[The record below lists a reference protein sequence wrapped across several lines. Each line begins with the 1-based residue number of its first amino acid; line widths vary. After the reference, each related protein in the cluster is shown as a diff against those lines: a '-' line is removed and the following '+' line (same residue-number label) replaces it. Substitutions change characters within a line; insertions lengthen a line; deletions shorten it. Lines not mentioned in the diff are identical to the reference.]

1 MADIKK
7 LEKLSCLHLDE
18 EVKQNVAESLDDVMA
33 MIKDIESLDMPV
45 LKSDTY
51 RKTELSINS
60 EERLYSREDKVQG
73 VHLEDSMFLAP
84 KVIKK

>member
-18 EVKQNVAESLDDVMA
+18 SVKQNVTESLDGVMG
-33 MIKDIESLDMPV
+33 MIKEIERLEMPM

-51 RKTELSINS
+51 RKTELSVDAQ
-60 EERLYSREDKVQG
+60 ERLYSREDKVSG
-73 VHLEDSMFLAP
+73 VHLEDTMFLAP

>member
-7 LEKLSCLHLDE
+7 LEKLSCLHLSE
-18 EVKQNVAESLDDVMA
+18 EVKEKVANSIDGVMN
-33 MIKDIESLDMPV
+33 MIQEIEGLDMPV

-51 RKTELSINS
+51 KKTELTIDAK
-60 EERLYSREDKVQG
+60 ERLYSREDAVQG
-73 VHLEDSMFLAP
+73 LHLEETMFLAP